1 MKKSPLDN
9 QRSDHKM
16 PSHVVGI
23 VVRKDHSEALALA
36 GEISQWCNAR
46 SLTLL
51 VGVDES
57 RTAAIDGLECL
68 TLAELCNRCSVICS
82 LGGDGTLIS
91 TARFSGKSAPIFIGV
106 HFGTLGFLT
115 EITPKEVFA
124 ALEAVASSSCVD
136 GACEAENSDNSD
148 NSRLIPLST
157 RSLFSI
163 SIVRNGKTILQT
175 QSLNDVVIQRA
186 TQARLID
193 IDVHAGE
200 QPVMRLRSD
209 GLIVST
215 PTGSTAYSMA
225 AGGPIVEPSL
235 AAMTLT
241 PICPHSLT
249 SRPLVLGTD
258 CELSITLPS
267 TTGQVFAIIDGVEM
281 IELECGDTVFV
292 SEAPNRARFLRI
304 LEFSYFEGLRR
315 KLHWNAPNNGASE
328 K

>member
-1 MKKSPLDN
+1 MKKSSLDSTSTQKSSN
-9 QRSDHKM
+9 AHT
-16 PSHVVGI
+16 VGI
-23 VVRKDHSEALALA
+23 VVRKDSAEALALA
-36 GEISQWCNAR
+36 HEIVRWCSAR
-46 SLTLL
+46 SLELF
-51 VGVDES
+51 VGVEETRS
-57 RTAAIDGLECL
+57 VPIEGLQSVSL
-68 TLAELCNRCSVICS
+68 SDLCQRCSVICS

-91 TARFSGKSAPIFIGV
+91 AARFSGKSAPIFIGV

-115 EITPKEVFA
+115 EITPKQIFA
-124 ALEAVASSSCVD
+124 ALETVVSANTERAV
-136 GACEAENSDNSD
+136 
-148 NSRLIPLST
+148 PLST
-157 RSLFSI
+157 RSIFAVA
-163 SIVRNGKTILQT
+163 IVRGGKPILQT

-186 TQARLID
+186 ANARLID

-258 CELSITLPS
+258 SELSITLPS
-267 TTGQVFAIIDGVEM
+267 TSGQVFAIIDGVETV
-281 IELECGDTVFV
+281 ELETGDTIFV
-292 SEAPNRARFLRI
+292 SEAPDRARFLRV
-304 LEFSYFEGLRR
+304 LESSYFEGLRR
-315 KLHWNAPNNGASE
+315 KLHWNAPNDGAVE
-328 K
+328 R